1 MFRYQIIIEYD
12 GTNYSGWQSQK
23 NAKSIQKEIEK
34 VLSKIL
40 KTEVNIFGSGRTD
53 AGVHSKNQS
62 AHFDH
67 NKLILN
73 KYKLISSA
81 NHFLN

>member
-34 VLSKIL
+34 KFYL
-40 KTEVNIFGSGRTD
+40 KF
-53 AGVHSKNQS
+53 
-62 AHFDH
+62 
-67 NKLILN
+67 
-73 KYKLISSA
+73 
-81 NHFLN
+81 